1 MSSAAKRKAGRRQKI
16 AVLRKAQRERC
27 GACGRRV
34 PPLDVY
40 CAPAN
45 RPTLDHVVPRAAG
58 GKGILGNLLV
68 MHHHCNAL
76 KADRRPTGCELLI
89 LAAANARLGL

>member
-1 MSSAAKRKAGRRQKI
+1 MTSNAKRTAGRRQKI
-16 AVLRKAQRERC
+16 AALRKAQRERC
-27 GACGRRV
+27 GACGGRV

-40 CAPAN
+40 CAPVN
-45 RPTLDHVVPRAAG
+45 RPTLDHVIPRAAG

-68 MHHHCNAL
+68 MHQRCNAL
-76 KADRRPTGCELLI
+76 KADRRPTGCELLM

>member
-1 MSSAAKRKAGRRQKI
+1 MSSAAKRKARRRHKI

-27 GACGRRV
+27 GACGHRV

-45 RPTLDHVVPRAAG
+45 RPTLDHVTPRAAG
-58 GKGILGNLLV
+58 GRRILGNLLV
-68 MHHHCNAL
+68 MHQRCNAT
-76 KADRRPTGCELLI
+76 KADPRPTGCELLM